1 MYKKITHHIV
11 EEHFDHPATLPNGML
26 SMPNGTTAPSAP
38 NNVMAPTEGAVM
50 FTATSGALPQYVM
63 NEQTMLFRMDAR
75 TAWTKWAFS
84 LMNYAVSLNG
94 DLPGTD
100 QVKGRVHKSAV
111 ALGEFIIPYYGL
123 TTANALSTALIAIN
137 DIGMHYVEAMKAK
150 KTSEELAKIADTWKP
165 YVADIAKLLNEVNP
179 NNWPKGLLED
189 IFANLVSAWQDQL
202 TARAKGDIVADEI
215 AIDRIN
221 KLISTGLPDHVK
233 HGFSSLADIFSRGI
247 IAQFPAMFTL

>member
-26 SMPNGTTAPSAP
+26 TAMNGAPMQAP
-38 NNVMAPTEGAVM
+38 VGSTAPTEAS
-50 FTATSGALPQYVM
+50 FTATSGDLPQYVM
-63 NEQTMLFRMDAR
+63 TEMTMLFRMDAR
-75 TAWTKWAFS
+75 TAWSKWVFS

-100 QVKGRVHKSAV
+100 QVKGRVHKTAI

-123 TTANALSTALIAIN
+123 TAANSLSTALIAIN

-150 KTSEELAKIADTWKP
+150 KSPEELAKIAAGWDP
-165 YVADIAKLLNEVNP
+165 YVEDLAKVLNELNP
-179 NNWPKGLLED
+179 NNWPHALIED
-189 IFANLVSAWQDQL
+189 IVTNLVKAWQDQL

-221 KLISTGLPDHVK
+221 KLVITGLPDHVK
-233 HGFSSLADIFSRGI
+233 HGYSSLADIFSRGI
-247 IAQFPAMFTL
+247 LAQFPAMFAA

>member
-1 MYKKITHHIV
+1 MYKKITHNII

-26 SMPNGTTAPSAP
+26 TAMNGTPMNAPLVASTP
-38 NNVMAPTEGAVM
+38 IETN
-50 FTATSGALPQYVM
+50 FTATSGALPPYVM

-75 TAWTKWAFS
+75 SAWAKWAFS
-84 LMNYAVSLNG
+84 IMNYAVSLNG

-100 QVKGRVHKSAV
+100 QVKGRMHKTAI

-123 TTANALSTALIAIN
+123 TAANSLSTALIAIN

-150 KTSEELAKIADTWKP
+150 KSSDELAKIAAAWIP
-165 YVADIAKLLNEVNP
+165 YITDLAKVFNELNP
-179 NNWPKGLLED
+179 TNWPTPLIQD
-189 IFANLVSAWQDQL
+189 IITNLVSAWQDQL

-221 KLISTGLPDHVK
+221 KLVITGLPDHVK
-233 HGFSSLADIFSRGI
+233 HGFSSLADVFSRGI
-247 IAQFPAMFTL
+247 IAQYPGMFTV